1 MKRFLC
7 FVCGRKVVLK
17 NARQVYGLT
26 CTPCFELLAVIPPKA
41 QKLLSFIFR
50 RLERLEKPENRH
62 VHI

>member
-7 FVCGRKVVLK
+7 FVCGRSVVLK

-26 CTPCFELLAVIPPKA
+26 CASCFELLAHIPPKA

-50 RLERLEKPENRH
+50 RLEDLEKRH
-62 VHI
+62 D